1 MKYYTDIL
9 KNIGYLSV
17 AGVVLAMGILLLSV
31 CIAGTLWLLMHIGS

>member
-31 CIAGTLWLLMHIGS
+31 VIASILWLLMHIGS